1 MGPLFAT
8 AVVFGVWE
16 ILSWFIPPLLFPS
29 PVVVIRDGIVLL
41 QRGALSGA
49 LVISLREMYLGLFAA
64 LVVGIILGFAVARY
78 QLANAV
84 ARPFIDFFNA
94 TPLNV
99 LIPMLVI
106 LVGVGVEARLLF
118 IAGIA
123 VWPVLLN
130 TAAGIGN
137 VDRGYIDV
145 GRAFGLTE
153 RAVVWKILMRAAL
166 PYIFAGVRLGI
177 AMAIVG
183 MIIGELEISEVG
195 LGYLLDIYGGNFQIG
210 NLLVVIFISSLVGM
224 VNVIAASL
232 IYRRW
237 FSWAKFAK

>member
-1 MGPLFAT
+1 MLAIA
-8 AVVFGVWE
+8 AVLGVWE
-16 ILSWFIPPLLFPS
+16 ILALFIPPLLFPS
-29 PVVVIRDGIVLL
+29 PFAVIRDGVVLA
-41 QRGALSGA
+41 QRGALTGPL
-49 LVISLREMYLGLFAA
+49 LVSLREMYLGLLAA
-64 LVVGIILGFAVARY
+64 LLVGIVLGFAVARY
-78 QLANAV
+78 QFVDAV
-84 ARPFIDFFNA
+84 FRPFIDFFNA

-106 LVGVGVEARLLF
+106 WVGVGLSARLLF
-118 IAGIA
+118 IAGLA

-130 TAAGIGN
+130 TAGGIRN
-137 VDRGYIDV
+137 VDKGYIDV
-145 GRAFGLTE
+145 GRAFGLSE

-210 NLLVVIFISSLVGM
+210 NLLVVIFISSCVGTA
-224 VNVIAASL
+224 NVIAASL
-232 IYRRW
+232 IYRKW
-237 FSWAKFAK
+237 FSWAEFAK